1 MCISYTASFD
11 FTFLK
16 PPIHFD
22 SMRRDRCGTRFTTI
36 PLLRFYAEGVPA
48 VHSADQEALRRL
60 HVRIKGRKLGVDF
73 LINNINNR
81 HPTSPLQLF
90 PFYIGMGAS
99 L

>member
-1 MCISYTASFD
+1 MCISYAASFD
-11 FTFLK
+11 LTCLK

-22 SMRRDRCGTRFTTI
+22 SMRRDRCGNRFTTI

-73 LINNINNR
+73 FYKLYKR
-81 HPTSPLQLF
+81 WTSYF
-90 PFYIGMGAS
+90 PFTVIPF
-99 L
+99 